1 MDKKTIRITGAQ
13 CSFSVGAIQENK
25 EKEFAKIKGGIYEM
39 GYNGNEFSYD
49 IELPEHKTYL
59 EDYNIGIFPVTNKE
73 YLEFM
78 NDGGYETYKHW
89 LSDGW

>member
-1 MDKKTIRITGAQ
+1 
-13 CSFSVGAIQENK
+13 
-25 EKEFAKIKGGIYEM
+25 M

-89 LSDGW
+89 LSDGWEKVKSNNWKSPIYRK